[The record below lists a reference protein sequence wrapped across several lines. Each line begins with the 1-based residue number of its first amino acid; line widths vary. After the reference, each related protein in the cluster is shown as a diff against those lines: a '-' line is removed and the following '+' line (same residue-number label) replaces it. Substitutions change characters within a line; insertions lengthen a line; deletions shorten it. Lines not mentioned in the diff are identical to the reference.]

1 MQIFQNRFLLESS
14 VSSAPSATVA
24 MTTTTVGCECYF
36 YYDFSRITIMD
47 DDDDDDSTTTASTAF
62 QLVHL
67 YTNTEFHCLI
77 VGCRRCGY
85 GYWDTLDVDVDDLLI
100 FLF

>member
-1 MQIFQNRFLLESS
+1 MH
-14 VSSAPSATVA
+14 
-24 MTTTTVGCECYF
+24 
-36 YYDFSRITIMD
+36 

-62 QLVHL
+62 QPVHL

-77 VGCRRCGY
+77 AWCRRCGY

-100 FLF
+100 FFILNFLFVFLIIFVVVHDLSVCI

>member
-1 MQIFQNRFLLESS
+1 MQIFQNRFLLESL
-14 VSSAPSATVA
+14 VGSAPSSTVA

-47 DDDDDDSTTTASTAF
+47 DDDDDSTTTASTAF
-62 QLVHL
+62 QPVHL

-77 VGCRRCGY
+77 AWCRRCGY